1 LKAIIYLL
9 KLNTMRKT
17 ILRTNFMKHILFMFA
32 ILFVIASCT
41 SKSNLET
48 NKDVIT
54 TDTSALYNSSLL
66 TDTGTIVETNAVPK
80 GSLPAYTKAGATTT
94 RKTTSG
100 TSTRASG
107 SSAGTSTGTAS
118 SGTGQTTTA
127 KKGWSK
133 AAKGAVIGA
142 GTGAIAGAVISKNK
156 GKGAIIG
163 GVVGAA
169 GGYIIGRS
177 KDKKDGRV
185 K

>member
-1 LKAIIYLL
+1 
-9 KLNTMRKT
+9 MRKPL
-17 ILRTNFMKHILFMFA
+17 LRTNTMKQTFFMLA
-32 ILFVIASCT
+32 IFTVIASCT
-41 SKSNLET
+41 SKSNLDT
-48 NKDVIT
+48 SKDVMT
-54 TDTSALYNSSLL
+54 TDTSALYNSSML

-80 GSLPAYTKAGATTT
+80 GNLPAYTKPGATTS
-94 RKTTSG
+94 RNASSG
-100 TSTRASG
+100 TSTRATG
-107 SSAGTSTGTAS
+107 SSAGSGTAS
-118 SGTGQTTTA
+118 SGSGTGQTTTVR

-142 GTGAIAGAVISKNK
+142 GTGAIAGAIISKKK